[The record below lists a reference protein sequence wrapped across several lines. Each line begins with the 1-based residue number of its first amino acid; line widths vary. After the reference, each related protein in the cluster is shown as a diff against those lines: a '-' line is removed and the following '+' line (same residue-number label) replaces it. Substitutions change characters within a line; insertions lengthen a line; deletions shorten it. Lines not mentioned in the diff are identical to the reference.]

1 MHRDHS
7 ENAPRGTWND
17 DSSSEGSGESRR
29 SVSGPYRDAT
39 EAARLRKA
47 ELLREAG
54 ELDAWIRRR
63 ERVATDLLALDRTLR
78 PPETPRFVALRSI
91 ARGLGTLVPAFLL
104 GGAFVSCLVTYAPA
118 RVAIVAHDTPGVVA
132 LAGQRFVVSRSI
144 VDRIVATRGAGARV
158 APYVEKGAVVGLLVD
173 SLAPA
178 SELRELGLFEGDII
192 LAIDDHVIARPDGAR
207 DAFATLRTAWAF
219 DVVVRRGERLRTIRY
234 EVVG

>member
-17 DSSSEGSGESRR
+17 DSSSERAGESRR

-47 ELLREAG
+47 ALLREVD
-54 ELDAWIRRR
+54 ELDGWIRRR
-63 ERVATDLLALDRTLR
+63 ERAASDLIALDRALR
-78 PPETPRFVALRSI
+78 PPETPRFVALRAI

-104 GGAFVSCLVTYAPA
+104 GAFVSGLATYAPTP
-118 RVAIVAHDTPGVVA
+118 VAIVAHDTPGVVA

-144 VDRIVATRGAGARV
+144 VDRIVATSGAGARV
-158 APYVEKGAVVGLLVD
+158 GPYVEKGAVVGLLVD

-192 LAIDDHVIARPDGAR
+192 LAVDDHVIARPDGAR

-219 DVVVRRGERLRTIRY
+219 DVVVRRGDRLRTIRY